1 VGFDGCTKQLELRL
15 LLNRNFWKCRPGNR
29 SAFSFWNYLL
39 ELGFS
44 RDMNLNAIEL
54 TTITGE
60 NKTFGEISG
69 KVTLVVNV
77 ASKCGLTPQYE
88 ALEALY
94 EQYKDE
100 GLVVLGLPSNTFLQ
114 ELGKSE
120 EIQTFCSTNFGVK
133 FPMTEKVA
141 VNGPRRHPLYK
152 ELTKVKDDAGLAGPV
167 MWNFEKFLVLPD
179 GSVKRFRPT
188 TKPDDP
194 RITGLIEVNL

>member
-1 VGFDGCTKQLELRL
+1 MQQWLDLATVTATKSKLLKMPIGKPVGIF
-15 LLNRNFWKCRPGNR
+15 
-29 SAFSFWNYLL
+29 LL
-39 ELGFS
+39 ELFLIWRVNRGM
-44 RDMNLNAIEL
+44 DLNAIEL

-60 NKTFGEISG
+60 KKTFKELAG

-88 ALEALY
+88 ALESLY
-94 EQYKDE
+94 ERYKDE

-114 ELGKSE
+114 ELGKND
-120 EIQTFCSTNFGVK
+120 EIQSFCSTNFGVK
-133 FPMTEKVA
+133 FPMTEKVS

-152 ELTKVKDDAGLAGPV
+152 ELTKVKDDSGLAGPV